1 MENSTTQSRQGD
13 KGSRPFE
20 DEGMGHSSSKK
31 GLLRCLMRVEEICGE
46 LGEPSVNVQGSA
58 DILSVLCCGHEH
70 CHLKDPS
77 ASDPQRGKVFP
88 R

>member
-1 MENSTTQSRQGD
+1 
-13 KGSRPFE
+13 
-20 DEGMGHSSSKK
+20 MGHSSSKK
-31 GLLRCLMRVEEICGE
+31 GLLRCLMRVEGICGE

-58 DILSVLCCGHEH
+58 DILSVLCCGREH

-77 ASDPQRGKVFP
+77 ALDPQRGKVFP